1 MPCDH
6 AGPQEIIAMAEA
18 ELRARGEEPS
28 PGTRFR
34 WAENHDGYFASAIT
48 EIERRGDGW
57 VVVRLDRMRESLPD
71 GELGFRRIA

>member
-18 ELRARGEEPS
+18 ELRAGGEEAV
-28 PGTRFR
+28 PGARFR

-48 EIERRGDGW
+48 EIERRGDAW
-57 VVVRLDRMRESLPD
+57 VVVRLDRNRESLPD
-71 GELGFRRIA
+71 GELGLRRVG

>member
-18 ELRARGEEPS
+18 ELQSHGEQPK

-34 WAENHDGYFASAIT
+34 FAENQDGFFASAIT
-48 EIERRGDGW
+48 EIEHRDDAW
-57 VVVRLDRMRESLPD
+57 VVVRLDRSKEKLPD
-71 GELGFRRIA
+71 GELGLRRLP

>member
-18 ELRARGEEPS
+18 ELRARGEAPS
-28 PGTRFR
+28 PGARFR

-48 EIERRGDGW
+48 EIERRGEAW

-71 GELGFRRIA
+71 GELGFRRIV

>member
-18 ELRARGEEPS
+18 ELRARGEEAV
-28 PGTRFR
+28 PGARFR

-48 EIERRGDGW
+48 EVERRGDAW
-57 VVVRLDRMRESLPD
+57 VVVRLDRMREALAES
-71 GELGFRRIA
+71 ELGLRRVV